1 MSRYSGFTFI
11 TGLSL
16 PSPSFFLE
24 LLILTPDLLC
34 SSTSSSSSGSG
45 DKLSMLEEEELDM
58 MADTFA
64 CACKYTWATLNW
76 AGVKDTPA
84 ALRASQV
91 PRQELLQK

>member
-11 TGLSL
+11 TGLSF
-16 PSPSFFLE
+16 PSPSFFLL

-58 MADTFA
+58 MADTLA

-91 PRQELLQK
+91 PLQELLQK

>member
-11 TGLSL
+11 TGLSF
-16 PSPSFFLE
+16 PSPSFFLV
-24 LLILTPDLLC
+24 LLVLDLLC

-45 DKLSMLEEEELDM
+45 DKLSMLEELDM

>member
-11 TGLSL
+11 TGLSF
-16 PSPSFFLE
+16 PSPSFFLL

-58 MADTFA
+58 MADTLA

-84 ALRASQV
+84 ALRASQD

>member
-11 TGLSL
+11 TGLSF
-16 PSPSFFLE
+16 PSPSFFLV
-24 LLILTPDLLC
+24 LLVLDLLC

-45 DKLSMLEEEELDM
+45 DKLSMLEELDM
-58 MADTFA
+58 MADTLA

>member
-11 TGLSL
+11 TGLSF
-16 PSPSFFLE
+16 PSPSFFLV
-24 LLILTPDLLC
+24 LLVLTPDLLC

-58 MADTFA
+58 MADTLA
-64 CACKYTWATLNW
+64 CACKYTWATLSW

>member
-1 MSRYSGFTFI
+1 MRRYSGFTFI
-11 TGLSL
+11 TGLSF
-16 PSPSFFLE
+16 PSPSFFLL

-58 MADTFA
+58 MADTLA

-91 PRQELLQK
+91 PLQELLQK

>member
-11 TGLSL
+11 TGLSF
-16 PSPSFFLE
+16 PSPSFFLV
-24 LLILTPDLLC
+24 LLVLTPDLLC

-45 DKLSMLEEEELDM
+45 DKLSMLEELDM
-58 MADTFA
+58 MADTLA
-64 CACKYTWATLNW
+64 CACKYTWATLNC

>member
-11 TGLSL
+11 TGLSF
-16 PSPSFFLE
+16 PSPCFFLV
-24 LLILTPDLLC
+24 LLVLTPDLLC

>member
-11 TGLSL
+11 TGLSF
-16 PSPSFFLE
+16 PSPSFFLL

-64 CACKYTWATLNW
+64 CACKYTWATLNS

>member
-11 TGLSL
+11 TGLSF
-16 PSPSFFLE
+16 PSPSFFLL

-91 PRQELLQK
+91 PRHELLQK